1 MTPAKPSSGTE
12 ETATAGTCT
21 ASSAAASPST
31 PEIGGST
38 ISPSTRER
46 LAKATAS
53 AIASAPS
60 GGVEWTISSYPC
72 AAVTETIPRWME
84 SSTSALR
91 SLWISPIRNERR
103 IASARARRLGR
114 KRSAAIAASIRSRV
128 WALTLGDLLS
138 TRETVR
144 IETPA
149 AAATSS
155 MVGSPWRAG
164 SGWLGTFAAV
174 IAAF

>member
-1 MTPAKPSSGTE
+1 
-12 ETATAGTCT
+12 
-21 ASSAAASPST
+21 
-31 PEIGGST
+31 
-38 ISPSTRER
+38 
-46 LAKATAS
+46 
-53 AIASAPS
+53 
-60 GGVEWTISSYPC
+60 
-72 AAVTETIPRWME
+72 VTEMIPRWME

-91 SLWISPIRNERR
+91 SLWISPIRSERR

-114 KRSAAIAASIRSRV
+114 KVERGDGRLDPLAG
-128 WALTLGDLLS
+128 LGVDLGRLVEHA
-138 TRETVR
+138 RDR
-144 IETPA
+144 ADRKA